1 MNLDQ
6 TKAALSL
13 HIGTPAQ
20 TNMRFGLEDT
30 PSHGMLMSLPISEID
45 FFDKNPRRLHDVS
58 SYAAIKESIRSS
70 GIQQPVHV
78 TQRPGES
85 KYVLAQGGN
94 TRLKILRELLEET
107 GDNRFRMMP
116 CIYIPYSDETTLQ
129 VAHLVE
135 NELRAEMC
143 FWDKACK
150 YAEIR
155 DIFQD
160 ESDSEKLS
168 LRELEVMFSDKGL
181 TVSHKTLGLFFF
193 ASDNLQELQDYA
205 FKLSHAKVEE
215 IKRLHSTLYAIS
227 KSIQLDDSFKYLW
240 SDVLEQW
247 HNQYS
252 ATELD
257 VHELCQ
263 FVLDKF
269 KFEYGAEAFRETENS
284 SDKNKS
290 ETAVK
295 QDVNLHQK
303 EASEKN
309 TESEDSS
316 IKSVPAKE
324 DSQETDA
331 ADKPK
336 GTEQTGFD
344 TLDVQNHQ
352 LTLDQTSKK
361 LFSAVR
367 KLLAKVNLSD
377 CFKTHKDFAY
387 GWYVEYPAFE
397 HISGSSAEN
406 AIYAIDV
413 LHAEAGNVFTFL
425 WKLCGIDTF
434 MFDVGDS
441 SNPLL
446 SLKNDSKL
454 RIAYEDPDKYDE
466 YTNCGIGNKE
476 NIIASVL
483 NWQTNT
489 EHEFHANVVEILSLS
504 TQYNNLKIEGVRSDA

>member
-1 MNLDQ
+1 MNLGQ

-20 TNMRFGLEDT
+20 TNMSFGLEDT
-30 PSHGMLMSLPISEID
+30 PSQGMLMSLPISEID

-58 SYAAIKESIRSS
+58 SYEAIKESIRSS

-160 ESDSEKLS
+160 ESDSGKLS

-193 ASDNLQELQDYA
+193 ASDNLQELQEYA

-215 IKRLHSTLYAIS
+215 IKKLHSTLFSVS
-227 KSIQLDDSFKYLW
+227 KSIQLDDSFQYLW

-269 KFEYGAEAFRETENS
+269 KFEYGAEAFPETENS

-295 QDVNLHQK
+295 QDLNLHQK

-309 TESEDSS
+309 TESGDSS

-324 DSQETDA
+324 DSPETDA
-331 ADKPK
+331 GNEPK

-344 TLDVQNHQ
+344 ALDVQNHQ

-413 LHAEAGNVFTFL
+413 LHEEAGNVFTFL
-425 WKLCGIDTF
+425 WKLCGIDNF

-504 TQYNNLKIEGVRSDA
+504 TQYNNLKNRGSEE

>member
-6 TKAALSL
+6 NKATLSL

-20 TNMRFGLEDT
+20 TNMSFGQEDT
-30 PSHGMLMSLPISEID
+30 PSRGMLMSLPISEID

-78 TQRPGES
+78 TQRPGKS

-94 TRLKILRELLEET
+94 TRLKILCELLEET

-160 ESDSEKLS
+160 ESDSGKLS

-193 ASDNLQELQDYA
+193 ASDNLQELQEYA

-215 IKRLHSTLYAIS
+215 IKKLHSTLFSIS
-227 KSIQLDDSFKYLW
+227 KSIQLDDSFQYLW

-257 VHELCQ
+257 VHELYQ
-263 FVLDKF
+263 FVLDRF
-269 KFEYGAEAFRETENS
+269 KFEYGSDAFSETENS
-284 SDKNKS
+284 SDKDKI
-290 ETAVK
+290 ETAAK

-303 EASEKN
+303 
-309 TESEDSS
+309 DSDMEF
-316 IKSVPAKE
+316 VPAKVNGTKADAE
-324 DSQETDA
+324 DE
-331 ADKPK
+331 PK
-336 GTEQTGFD
+336 EAEPI
-344 TLDVQNHQ
+344 TLE
-352 LTLDQTSKK
+352 QTSKK

-367 KLLAKVNLSD
+367 KLLAKVSLSD
-377 CFKTHKDFAY
+377 K
-387 GWYVEYPAFE
+387 
-397 HISGSSAEN
+397 S
-406 AIYAIDV
+406 
-413 LHAEAGNVFTFL
+413 
-425 WKLCGIDTF
+425 
-434 MFDVGDS
+434 
-441 SNPLL
+441 
-446 SLKNDSKL
+446 DSKL

-476 NIIASVL
+476 NIIASLL

-489 EHEFHANVVEILSLS
+489 SHEFHANIVEILSLS
-504 TQYNNLKIEGVRSDA
+504 TQYNNLRKTGAKSEE

>member
-13 HIGTPAQ
+13 NIGTPAQ

-30 PSHGMLMSLPISEID
+30 PSYGMLMSLPISEID

-160 ESDSEKLS
+160 EYDSGKLS

-193 ASDNLQELQDYA
+193 ASDNLQELQEYA

-215 IKRLHSTLYAIS
+215 IKKLHSTLFSIS
-227 KSIQLDDSFKYLW
+227 KSIQLDDSFQFLW

-263 FVLDKF
+263 FVLNKF

-331 ADKPK
+331 GDKPK

-344 TLDVQNHQ
+344 ALDVQNHQ
-352 LTLDQTSKK
+352 
-361 LFSAVR
+361 
-367 KLLAKVNLSD
+367 
-377 CFKTHKDFAY
+377 DFAY

-413 LHAEAGNVFTFL
+413 LHEEAGNVFTFL

-504 TQYNNLKIEGVRSDA
+504 TQYNNLKNRGGEE

>member
-13 HIGTPAQ
+13 HISTPAQ
-20 TNMRFGLEDT
+20 TNRNFGLEES

-160 ESDSEKLS
+160 ESDSGKLS

-193 ASDNLQELQDYA
+193 ASDNLQELQEYA

-215 IKRLHSTLYAIS
+215 IKKASLY
-227 KSIQLDDSFKYLW
+227 
-240 SDVLEQW
+240 
-247 HNQYS
+247 
-252 ATELD
+252 
-257 VHELCQ
+257 
-263 FVLDKF
+263 
-269 KFEYGAEAFRETENS
+269 
-284 SDKNKS
+284 
-290 ETAVK
+290 
-295 QDVNLHQK
+295 
-303 EASEKN
+303 
-309 TESEDSS
+309 
-316 IKSVPAKE
+316 P
-324 DSQETDA
+324 
-331 ADKPK
+331 
-336 GTEQTGFD
+336 
-344 TLDVQNHQ
+344 
-352 LTLDQTSKK
+352 
-361 LFSAVR
+361 
-367 KLLAKVNLSD
+367 
-377 CFKTHKDFAY
+377 
-387 GWYVEYPAFE
+387 
-397 HISGSSAEN
+397 
-406 AIYAIDV
+406 
-413 LHAEAGNVFTFL
+413 
-425 WKLCGIDTF
+425 
-434 MFDVGDS
+434 
-441 SNPLL
+441 
-446 SLKNDSKL
+446 
-454 RIAYEDPDKYDE
+454 
-466 YTNCGIGNKE
+466 
-476 NIIASVL
+476 VL
-483 NWQTNT
+483 N
-489 EHEFHANVVEILSLS
+489 F
-504 TQYNNLKIEGVRSDA
+504 KINSVGRFFPIFMVRCAGTVA

>member
-6 TKAALSL
+6 NKATLSL

-20 TNMRFGLEDT
+20 TNMSFGQEDT
-30 PSHGMLMSLPISEID
+30 PSRGMLMSLPISEID

-78 TQRPGES
+78 TQRPGKS

-94 TRLKILRELLEET
+94 TRLKILCELLEET

-160 ESDSEKLS
+160 ESDSGKLS

-193 ASDNLQELQDYA
+193 ASDNLQELQEYA
-205 FKLSHAKVEE
+205 FKLSHAKV
-215 IKRLHSTLYAIS
+215 
-227 KSIQLDDSFKYLW
+227 
-240 SDVLEQW
+240 
-247 HNQYS
+247 
-252 ATELD
+252 
-257 VHELCQ
+257 
-263 FVLDKF
+263 
-269 KFEYGAEAFRETENS
+269 TENS
-284 SDKNKS
+284 SDKDKI

-303 EASEKN
+303 EVSENN
-309 TESEDSS
+309 TESKDSDMEF
-316 IKSVPAKE
+316 VPAKVNGTKADAE
-324 DSQETDA
+324 DE
-331 ADKPK
+331 PK
-336 GTEQTGFD
+336 EAEPI
-344 TLDVQNHQ
+344 TLE
-352 LTLDQTSKK
+352 QTSKK

-367 KLLAKVNLSD
+367 KLLAKVSLSD
-377 CFKTHKDFAY
+377 CFKIHKDFPY

-397 HISGSSAEN
+397 HISASSAGN

-413 LHAEAGNVFTFL
+413 LHEEAGNVFTFL
-425 WKLCGIDTF
+425 WKLSGIDTF

-446 SLKNDSKL
+446 TLKSDSKL

-476 NIIASVL
+476 NIIASLL

-489 EHEFHANVVEILSLS
+489 SHEFHANIVEILSLS
-504 TQYNNLKIEGVRSDA
+504 TQYNNLRKTGAKSEE

>member
-6 TKAALSL
+6 NKATLSL

-20 TNMRFGLEDT
+20 TNMSFGQEDT
-30 PSHGMLMSLPISEID
+30 PSRGMLMSLPISEID

-94 TRLKILRELLEET
+94 TRLKILCELLEET

-160 ESDSEKLS
+160 ESDSGKLS

-193 ASDNLQELQDYA
+193 ASDNLQELQEYA

-215 IKRLHSTLYAIS
+215 IKKLHSTLFSIS
-227 KSIQLDDSFKYLW
+227 KSIQLDDSFQYLW

-257 VHELCQ
+257 VHELYQ
-263 FVLDKF
+263 FVLDRF
-269 KFEYGAEAFRETENS
+269 KFEYGSEAFSETENS
-284 SDKNKS
+284 SDKDKI

-303 EASEKN
+303 EVSENN
-309 TESEDSS
+309 TESEDSDME
-316 IKSVPAKE
+316 SVPAKVNGTKADAE
-324 DSQETDA
+324 DE
-331 ADKPK
+331 PK
-336 GTEQTGFD
+336 EAEPI
-344 TLDVQNHQ
+344 TLE
-352 LTLDQTSKK
+352 QTSKK

-367 KLLAKVNLSD
+367 KLLAKVSLSD
-377 CFKTHKDFAY
+377 CFKIHKDFPY

-397 HISGSSAEN
+397 HISASSAGN

-413 LHAEAGNVFTFL
+413 LHEEAGNVFTFL
-425 WKLCGIDTF
+425 WKLSGIDTF

-446 SLKNDSKL
+446 TLKSDSKL

-476 NIIASVL
+476 NIIASLL

-489 EHEFHANVVEILSLS
+489 SHEFHANIVEILSLS
-504 TQYNNLKIEGVRSDA
+504 TQYNNLRKTGAKSEE

>member
-6 TKAALSL
+6 NKAALSL
-13 HIGTPAQ
+13 QIGTPAQ
-20 TNMRFGLEDT
+20 TNMSFGIEDI
-30 PSHGMLMSLPISEID
+30 PSQSMLMSLPVTEIN

-58 SYAAIKESIRSS
+58 SYEAIKESIRSS

-78 TQRPGES
+78 TQRPDES

-94 TRLKILRELLEET
+94 TRLKIMRELLEET

-160 ESDSEKLS
+160 ESDSGKLS

-193 ASDNLQELQDYA
+193 ASDNLQELQEYA
-205 FKLSHAKVEE
+205 FKLSHTKVEE
-215 IKRLHSTLYAIS
+215 IKKLHSTLFSIS
-227 KSIQLDDSFKYLW
+227 KSIQLDDSFQYLW

-247 HNQYS
+247 HKQYA

-257 VHELCQ
+257 VHELYQ
-263 FVLDKF
+263 FVLDRF
-269 KFEYGAEAFRETENS
+269 KFEYGPEAFSETENS
-284 SDKNKS
+284 SDKDKKIG
-290 ETAVK
+290 TAVK

-303 EASEKN
+303 EVSENN
-309 TESEDSS
+309 TESEGSA
-316 IKSVPAKE
+316 IESVPAEVNSTKADAEDEPKE
-324 DSQETDA
+324 AE
-331 ADKPK
+331 PI
-336 GTEQTGFD
+336 
-344 TLDVQNHQ
+344 TLE
-352 LTLDQTSKK
+352 QTSKK

-367 KLLAKVNLSD
+367 KLLAKVSLSD
-377 CFKTHKDFAY
+377 CFKIHKDFPY

-397 HISGSSAEN
+397 HISASSAGN

-413 LHAEAGNVFTFL
+413 LHEEAGNVFTFL
-425 WKLCGIDTF
+425 WKLSGIDTF

-446 SLKNDSKL
+446 TLKSDSKL

-476 NIIASVL
+476 NIIASLL

-489 EHEFHANVVEILSLS
+489 GHEFHANIVEILYLS
-504 TQYNNLKIEGVRSDA
+504 TQYNNLRKMGAESEQ

>member
-6 TKAALSL
+6 NKATLSL

-20 TNMRFGLEDT
+20 TNMSFGQEDT
-30 PSHGMLMSLPISEID
+30 PSRGMLMSLPISEID

-94 TRLKILRELLEET
+94 TRLKILCELLEET
-107 GDNRFRMMP
+107 GDNRFR
-116 CIYIPYSDETTLQ
+116 I
-129 VAHLVE
+129 
-135 NELRAEMC
+135 MC

-160 ESDSEKLS
+160 ESDSGKLS

-193 ASDNLQELQDYA
+193 AS
-205 FKLSHAKVEE
+205 
-215 IKRLHSTLYAIS
+215 
-227 KSIQLDDSFKYLW
+227 QLDDSFQYLW

-257 VHELCQ
+257 VHELYQ
-263 FVLDKF
+263 FVLDRF
-269 KFEYGAEAFRETENS
+269 KFEYGSDAFSETENS
-284 SDKNKS
+284 SDKDKI
-290 ETAVK
+290 ETAAK

-303 EASEKN
+303 
-309 TESEDSS
+309 DSDMEF
-316 IKSVPAKE
+316 VPAKVNGTKADAE
-324 DSQETDA
+324 DE
-331 ADKPK
+331 PK
-336 GTEQTGFD
+336 EAEPI
-344 TLDVQNHQ
+344 TLE
-352 LTLDQTSKK
+352 QTSKK

-367 KLLAKVNLSD
+367 KLLAKVSLSD
-377 CFKTHKDFAY
+377 CFKIHKDFPY

-397 HISGSSAEN
+397 HISASSAGN

-413 LHAEAGNVFTFL
+413 LHEEAGNVFTFL
-425 WKLCGIDTF
+425 WKLSGIDTF

-446 SLKNDSKL
+446 TLKSDSKL

-476 NIIASVL
+476 NIIASLL

-489 EHEFHANVVEILSLS
+489 SHEFHANIVEILSLS
-504 TQYNNLKIEGVRSDA
+504 TQYNNLRKTGAKSEE